1 MARPLR
7 IEYPG
12 AVYHVL
18 SRGNNRQAI
27 FRDDADRR
35 HYLAKLRQYCAE
47 KGVELLCYC
56 LLSNHVHLLVETPR
70 GNLSK
75 LMQAFQTSYTSY
87 FNRRHGRTGHVFEQR
102 YKAFLVDRDSYLL
115 QVSRY
120 IHLNPVA
127 AKLAVR
133 PEAYRWSSYPAYVKD
148 TAGEGLKRE
157 SILGQLTGTR
167 QQRIARYRAF
177 VEGALSGGV
186 RWAALPITAQAFI
199 GEEEFVAEA
208 RRKGTRQPG
217 ALERSY
223 GLGEIIQTVAV
234 VVGLPPEQLQTP
246 SKNARIQRGRELV
259 MYVARRHSGAS
270 LREIT
275 ERLGVRD
282 LSTVSH
288 GVRRAAMRL
297 VKETSVRREV
307 AQVLRR
313 LADSRIQA

>member
-18 SRGNNRQAI
+18 TRGNNRQAI

-35 HYLAKLRQYCAE
+35 VYLAKVRRYCAE
-47 KGVELLCYC
+47 KEVELLCYC
-56 LLSNHVHLLVETPR
+56 LLPNHVHLLVQTPQ

-75 LMQAFQTSYTSY
+75 LMQAFQTSYTRH

-102 YKAFLVDRDSYLL
+102 YKAFLVDRDNYLL

-127 AKLAVR
+127 AKFVR
-133 PEAYRWSSYPAYVKD
+133 RPQAYRWSSYRAYLKD
-148 TAGEGLKRE
+148 AGEEGLKRD

-167 QQRIARYRAF
+167 QTQIAQYRAF
-177 VEGALSGGV
+177 VEGGIPAGG
-186 RWAALPITAQAFI
+186 RWATLPIRQHAFI
-199 GEEEFVAEA
+199 GGEEFVEEA
-208 RRKGTRQPG
+208 RRKGERQPE
-217 ALERSY
+217 LLTRSF
-223 GLGEIIQTVAV
+223 GLGEILRAV
-234 VVGLPPEQLQTP
+234 GEVVRLTPEQLQTP
-246 SKNARIQRGRELV
+246 SKNPGIQRARELF
-259 MYVARRHSGAS
+259 MYVARRQSGAS

-275 ERLGVRD
+275 ARLGVRD

-288 GVRRAAMRL
+288 GVRRATVRWE
-297 VKETSVRREV
+297 KESRFRRRV
-307 AQVLRR
+307 TQIMRR
-313 LADSRIQA
+313 LAYSRIQA